1 MRLLIIE
8 DENELAHDILLYLR
22 KEKYVCDVAGNSL
35 IALSKIETQDYDCI
49 LLDINL
55 PDGSGLK
62 ILEDLKTN
70 RKNDGVIIISAN
82 NSINDRING
91 LKLGADDYLVKPFH
105 LSELSARVEA
115 IIRRKMHNGNNTML
129 WNDIFINTVSFEVRF
144 AGKVAELTTKEYEI
158 LLYLM
163 ANPGKVITR
172 TALIN
177 HLWTEDLG
185 AGENF
190 DFIYTHIKNLRK
202 KIQQTVGKDYIK
214 SVYGIGYKLSDK

>member
-1 MRLLIIE
+1 MIRQYFYYPLNITDIRFTVNFEKFSISQKNHCMRLLIIE

-129 WNDIFINTVSFEVRF
+129 WNDIYINTVSFEVRL

-163 ANPGKVITR
+163 ANPK
-172 TALIN
+172 
-177 HLWTEDLG
+177 
-185 AGENF
+185 
-190 DFIYTHIKNLRK
+190 
-202 KIQQTVGKDYIK
+202 
-214 SVYGIGYKLSDK
+214 